1 MNEKNLNSQAIPTL
15 DEIQKLYESFLREEA
30 SQINEEF
37 QVVSGEFL
45 KNFRKYEEK
54 DRISSKDNQMIK
66 KYEDYLKAERKKQK
80 ELIEELEN
88 LIDYENFFLEIER
101 NYNKKNYKGNFYG
114 SNSATRYRINKIN
127 EYRRK
132 LKKIIN
138 SSPEAWEFYYHRKLL
153 RDIETGYNKGL
164 VEVKYVVDAKEKII
178 SSLKQGT
185 PVYIIGHLGSGK
197 TQIAREAAIEFTL
210 ENIIQK
216 ELEESLEKWFLN
228 NKNATEDEAI
238 EKFRELKENKRN
250 YYKNLLRNGSQEE
263 MENLNPY
270 FISGSYNL
278 TYEDMFVEKTLSL
291 EKASANESNLELIDE
306 VVDQYFSWTK
316 SHGKD
321 LKEID
326 SKKQD
331 LIKSKVWDSISDIFI
346 ARNTT
351 YGTVV
356 KKIEREILLAVKKGR
371 PVIIDELN
379 TIAMQNLIGLND
391 ILQSKI
397 GSRAYVTG
405 IGPVKIQE
413 GFGLIG
419 TGNLSTESVSYEGT
433 SELNPAFKS
442 RFQTIEYNYVNQNTL
457 GSLKN
462 QSDNKKN
469 ELFRILITRL
479 ADKKGNLHIPTPS
492 RTLEELFRLAQLS
505 RLTQEVFMG
514 KLISSVENNLSG
526 DLPELKE
533 SVLSLRNVLRV
544 LDNWNLGEE
553 KDLTMALWDGF
564 ISSITNP
571 KDQAYIL
578 SQALRFG
585 FFKESEGWTLKNENL
600 GKVVQEYDDLRTRP
614 YEYTRGETESLSYLD
629 LIKILFGPQAERKE
643 IPDNLK
649 DFIREIEK
657 EEKISI
663 EEYEELDKRLNHLE
677 HSQYLLDNL
686 KDMENKKWNFL
697 KTQKILKKI

>member
-1 MNEKNLNSQAIPTL
+1 MNEKKLNDQAIPTL
-15 DEIQKLYESFLREEA
+15 DEIQKLYEGFLREEA
-30 SQINEEF
+30 SQINEKS
-37 QVVSGEFL
+37 QVESGEFF
-45 KNFRKYEEK
+45 KNFRKYENK
-54 DRISSKDNQMIK
+54 DRITSEDNQIIK
-66 KYEDYLKAERKKQK
+66 KYEDYLKVERKKQK

-88 LIDYENFFLEIER
+88 LIDYESFFLEIER

-114 SNSATRYRINKIN
+114 SNPSTRYRINKIN
-127 EYRRK
+127 EYSRK
-132 LKKIIN
+132 LMEIIN

-164 VEVKYVVDAKEKII
+164 VEVNYVVDAKKKII
-178 SSLKQGT
+178 SSLKKGT

-197 TQIAREAAIEFTL
+197 TQIAREAAIEFTI

-238 EKFRELKENKRN
+238 EKFRELKEIKKN

-263 MENLNPY
+263 MENINPY

-291 EKASANESNLELIDE
+291 EKASSNESNLELIDE

-316 SHGKD
+316 AHGKD

-326 SKKQD
+326 PKKQD

-346 ARNTT
+346 ARNTS

-405 IGPVKIQE
+405 IGPVKIKE

-433 SELNPAFKS
+433 NELNPAFKS
-442 RFQTIEYNYVNQNTL
+442 RFQTIEYNYVNQNTI

-469 ELFRILITRL
+469 ELFRIILTRL

-514 KLISSVENNLSG
+514 KLISSEENNLSG

-533 SVLSLRNVLRV
+533 SVLSLRNILRV

-585 FFKESEGWTLKNENL
+585 FFKESDGWTLKDKNF
-600 GKVVQEYDDLRTRP
+600 GKVVQEYDNLRTRP
-614 YEYTRGETESLSYLD
+614 YEYTRGESESLSYLD

-649 DFIREIEK
+649 DFLREIEK

-663 EEYEELDKRLNHLE
+663 EEYEELDNRLNHLE
-677 HSQYLLDNL
+677 HSAYLLDYL
-686 KDMENKKWNFL
+686 KDDMEKNKK
-697 KTQKILKKI
+697 

>member
-1 MNEKNLNSQAIPTL
+1 MNEKNLSSQAIPTL
-15 DEIQKLYESFLREEA
+15 DEIQKLYEGFLREEA

-37 QVVSGEFL
+37 QVGSGEFL

-54 DRISSKDNQMIK
+54 DRISSKDNQIIK

-114 SNSATRYRINKIN
+114 SNSASRYRINKIN

-178 SSLKQGT
+178 SSLKRGT

-228 NKNATEDEAI
+228 NKNASEDEAI

-250 YYKNLLRNGSQEE
+250 YYKKLLREGNQEE
-263 MENLNPY
+263 VENIYPY

-291 EKASANESNLELIDE
+291 ERASANESNLELIDE

-316 SHGKD
+316 AHCKD

-356 KKIEREILLAVKKGR
+356 KKIEREILLAVKNGR

-405 IGPVKIQE
+405 IGPVKIHE

-614 YEYTRGETESLSYLD
+614 YEYTMGKSESLSYLD

-643 IPDNLK
+643 LPDYLK
-649 DFIREIEK
+649 EFKKEIEK

-663 EEYEELDKRLNHLE
+663 EEYEELDERLNNLE

-686 KDMENKKWNFL
+686 KDMENKK
-697 KTQKILKKI
+697 

>member
-54 DRISSKDNQMIK
+54 DRISSKDNQIIK

-164 VEVKYVVDAKEKII
+164 VEVKYVVDAKKKII

>member
-1 MNEKNLNSQAIPTL
+1 MKNKNLNNQALPTL
-15 DEIQKLYESFLREEA
+15 NEIQKLYEEILR
-30 SQINEEF
+30 NEVSNERDF
-37 QVVSGEFL
+37 EVESGEFF

-54 DRISSKDNQMIK
+54 QKISIK
-66 KYEDYLKAERKKQK
+66 ENKIIEKYSYYLKFEKNKQK
-80 ELIEELEN
+80 KIIEDLEN
-88 LIDYENFFLEIER
+88 LIDYEKFFLEMER
-101 NYNKKNYKGNFYG
+101 NYNQKNYEGNFYG
-114 SNSATRYRINKIN
+114 SNFATRYRINKIN
-127 EYRRK
+127 EYTRK
-132 LKKIIN
+132 LKEIIN

-164 VEVKYVVDAKEKII
+164 VEVKYVFDAKEKII
-178 SSLKQGT
+178 SSLKKGT

-197 TQIAREAAIEFTL
+197 TQIAREAATEFTI

-250 YYKNLLRNGSQEE
+250 YYKNLLREGNQEE
-263 MENLNPY
+263 VENIYPY

-291 EKASANESNLELIDE
+291 ERASANESNLELIDE

-316 SHGKD
+316 AHGKD
-321 LKEID
+321 LKEI
-326 SKKQD
+326 SPQKQD
-331 LIKSKVWDSISDIFI
+331 LIKSKVWDSISEIFI

-397 GSRAYVTG
+397 GYKAYITG
-405 IGPVKIQE
+405 MGPVKIQK

-433 SELNPAFKS
+433 NELNPAFKS
-442 RFQTIEYNYVNQNTL
+442 RFLTIEYNYVKQNTL

-462 QSDNKKN
+462 QDDNKKN
-469 ELFRILITRL
+469 ELFRILLTRL
-479 ADKKGNLHIPTPS
+479 ADKKGNLHLPTPS
-492 RTLEELFRLAQLS
+492 RTLEEIFRLAQLS

-514 KLISSVENNLSG
+514 KLVPGEEKSSSG
-526 DLPELKE
+526 DIPELKE
-533 SVLSLRNVLRV
+533 SVLSLRNVLRI

-553 KDLTMALWDGF
+553 KDLSLAIWDGF

-585 FFKESEGWTLKNENL
+585 FFKESEGWTLKNNNL

-649 DFIREIEK
+649 DFLREIEK

-663 EEYEELDKRLNHLE
+663 EEYEELDNRLNHLE
-677 HSQYLLDNL
+677 HSQYLMDYLRDI
-686 KDMENKKWNFL
+686 ENKK
-697 KTQKILKKI
+697 

>member
-1 MNEKNLNSQAIPTL
+1 MKNKNLNNQALPTL
-15 DEIQKLYESFLREEA
+15 NEIQKLYEEILR
-30 SQINEEF
+30 NEVSNERDF
-37 QVVSGEFL
+37 EVESGEFF

-54 DRISSKDNQMIK
+54 QMISIK
-66 KYEDYLKAERKKQK
+66 ENKIIEKYRYYLKFEKNKQK
-80 ELIEELEN
+80 KIIEDLEN
-88 LIDYENFFLEIER
+88 LIDYEKFFLEMER
-101 NYNKKNYKGNFYG
+101 NYNQKNYEGNFYG
-114 SNSATRYRINKIN
+114 SSPASRYRINRIN
-127 EYRRK
+127 EYTRK
-132 LKKIIN
+132 LKEIIN
-138 SSPEAWEFYYHRKLL
+138 SSPEAWEFYYHRQLL

-164 VEVKYVVDAKEKII
+164 VEVNYVIDAKKKII
-178 SSLKQGT
+178 QSLKQGT

-197 TQIAREAAIEFTL
+197 TQIAREAATEFTI

-238 EKFRELKENKRN
+238 EKFRELKENKKN
-250 YYKNLLRNGSQEE
+250 YYKNLLREGNQDEV
-263 MENLNPY
+263 ENIYPY

-291 EKASANESNLELIDE
+291 ERASANESNLELIDE

-316 SHGKD
+316 AHGKD
-321 LKEID
+321 LKEI
-326 SKKQD
+326 SPQKQD
-331 LIKSKVWDSISDIFI
+331 LIKSKVWDSISEIFI

-397 GSRAYVTG
+397 GSKAYVTG
-405 IGPVKIQE
+405 IGPVKIKK

-433 SELNPAFKS
+433 NELNPAFKS
-442 RFQTIEYNYVNQNTL
+442 RFQTIEYNYVNQNTI

-462 QSDNKKN
+462 QDDNKKN
-469 ELFRILITRL
+469 ELFRILLTRL
-479 ADKKGNLHIPTPS
+479 ADKKGNLHLPTPS
-492 RTLEELFRLAQLS
+492 RTLEEIFRLAQLS

-514 KLISSVENNLSG
+514 KLVPSEEKSSSG
-526 DLPELKE
+526 DIPELKE
-533 SVLSLRNVLRV
+533 SVLSLRNILRI

-553 KDLTMALWDGF
+553 KDLSLAIWDGF

-585 FFKESEGWTLKNENL
+585 FFKESEGWKVNNKNL

-649 DFIREIEK
+649 DFLREIEK
-657 EEKISI
+657 EKIISI
-663 EEYEELDKRLNHLE
+663 EEYEELDNRLNHLE
-677 HSQYLLDNL
+677 HSQYLLDYL
-686 KDMENKKWNFL
+686 RDMENKK
-697 KTQKILKKI
+697 

>member
-1 MNEKNLNSQAIPTL
+1 MNEKKLNDQAIPTL
-15 DEIQKLYESFLREEA
+15 DEIQKLYEGFLREEA
-30 SQINEEF
+30 SQINEES
-37 QVVSGEFL
+37 QVESGEFF
-45 KNFRKYEEK
+45 KNFRKYENK
-54 DRISSKDNQMIK
+54 DRITSKDNQIIK
-66 KYEDYLKAERKKQK
+66 KYEDYLKVERKKQK

-88 LIDYENFFLEIER
+88 LIDYESFFLEIER

-114 SNSATRYRINKIN
+114 SNPATRYRINKIN
-127 EYRRK
+127 EYSRK
-132 LKKIIN
+132 LMEIIN

-164 VEVKYVVDAKEKII
+164 VEVKYVVDAKERII
-178 SSLKQGT
+178 SSLKKGT

-197 TQIAREAAIEFTL
+197 TQIAREAAIEFTI

-238 EKFRELKENKRN
+238 EKFRELKEIKKN

-263 MENLNPY
+263 MENINPY

-291 EKASANESNLELIDE
+291 EKASSNESNLELIDE

-316 SHGKD
+316 AHGKD

-326 SKKQD
+326 PKKQD

-346 ARNTT
+346 ARNTS

-405 IGPVKIQE
+405 IGPVKIKE

-433 SELNPAFKS
+433 NELNPAFKS
-442 RFQTIEYNYVNQNTL
+442 RFQTIEYNYVNQNTI

-469 ELFRILITRL
+469 ELFRIILTRL

-514 KLISSVENNLSG
+514 KLISSEENNLSG

-533 SVLSLRNVLRV
+533 SVLSLRNILRV

-585 FFKESEGWTLKNENL
+585 FFKESDGWTLKDKNF
-600 GKVVQEYDDLRTRP
+600 GKVVQEYDNLRTRP
-614 YEYTRGETESLSYLD
+614 YEYTRGESESLSYLD

-649 DFIREIEK
+649 DFLREIEK

-663 EEYEELDKRLNHLE
+663 EEYEELDNRLNHLE
-677 HSQYLLDNL
+677 HSAYLLDYL
-686 KDMENKKWNFL
+686 KDDMEKNKK
-697 KTQKILKKI
+697 

>member
-1 MNEKNLNSQAIPTL
+1 MNEKKLNDQAIPTL
-15 DEIQKLYESFLREEA
+15 DEIQKLYEGFLREEA
-30 SQINEEF
+30 SQINEES
-37 QVVSGEFL
+37 QVESGEFF
-45 KNFRKYEEK
+45 KNFRKYENK
-54 DRISSKDNQMIK
+54 DRITSKDNQIIK
-66 KYEDYLKAERKKQK
+66 KYEDYLKVERKKQK

-88 LIDYENFFLEIER
+88 LIDYESFFLEIER

-114 SNSATRYRINKIN
+114 SNPATRYRINKIN
-127 EYRRK
+127 EYSRK
-132 LKKIIN
+132 LMEIIN

-164 VEVKYVVDAKEKII
+164 VEVKYVVDAKERII
-178 SSLKQGT
+178 SSLKKGT

-197 TQIAREAAIEFTL
+197 TQIAREAAIEFTI

-238 EKFRELKENKRN
+238 EKFRELKEIKKN

-263 MENLNPY
+263 MENINPY

-291 EKASANESNLELIDE
+291 EKASSNESNLELIDE

-316 SHGKD
+316 AHGKD

-326 SKKQD
+326 PKKQD

-346 ARNTT
+346 ARNTS

-405 IGPVKIQE
+405 IGPVKIKE

-433 SELNPAFKS
+433 NELNPAFKS
-442 RFQTIEYNYVNQNTL
+442 RFQTIEYNYVNQNTIA
-457 GSLKN
+457 SLKN

-479 ADKKGNLHIPTPS
+479 VDKKGNLHIPTPS

-514 KLISSVENNLSG
+514 KLISSEENNFSG

-533 SVLSLRNVLRV
+533 SVLSLRNILRV

-585 FFKESEGWTLKNENL
+585 FFKESEGWTLKNNNL

-614 YEYTRGETESLSYLD
+614 YEYTRGESKSLSYLD

-649 DFIREIEK
+649 DFLREIEK

-663 EEYEELDKRLNHLE
+663 DEYEELDERLNHLE
-677 HSQYLLDNL
+677 HSAYLLDYLRDIEN
-686 KDMENKKWNFL
+686 NKK
-697 KTQKILKKI
+697 

>member
-1 MNEKNLNSQAIPTL
+1 MKNKNLNNQALPTL
-15 DEIQKLYESFLREEA
+15 NEIQKLYEEILR
-30 SQINEEF
+30 NEVSNERDF
-37 QVVSGEFL
+37 EVESGEFF

-54 DRISSKDNQMIK
+54 QKISIK
-66 KYEDYLKAERKKQK
+66 ENKIIEKYRYYLKFEKNKQK
-80 ELIEELEN
+80 KIIEDLEN
-88 LIDYENFFLEIER
+88 LIDYEKFFLEMER
-101 NYNKKNYKGNFYG
+101 NYNQKNYEGNFYG
-114 SNSATRYRINKIN
+114 SSPASRYRINKIN
-127 EYRRK
+127 EYTRK
-132 LKKIIN
+132 LKEIIN

-164 VEVKYVVDAKEKII
+164 VEVKYVFDAKEKII
-178 SSLKQGT
+178 SSLKKGT

-197 TQIAREAAIEFTL
+197 TQIAREAATEFTI

-250 YYKNLLRNGSQEE
+250 YYKNLLREGNQEE
-263 MENLNPY
+263 VENIYPY

-291 EKASANESNLELIDE
+291 ERASANESNLELIDE

-316 SHGKD
+316 AHGKD
-321 LKEID
+321 LKEI
-326 SKKQD
+326 SPQKQD
-331 LIKSKVWDSISDIFI
+331 LIKSKVWDSISEIFI

-397 GSRAYVTG
+397 GYKAYITG
-405 IGPVKIQE
+405 MGPVKIQK

-433 SELNPAFKS
+433 NELNPAFKS
-442 RFQTIEYNYVNQNTL
+442 RFLTIEYNYVKQNTL

-462 QSDNKKN
+462 QDDNKKN
-469 ELFRILITRL
+469 ELFRILLTRL
-479 ADKKGNLHIPTPS
+479 ADKKGNLHLPTPS
-492 RTLEELFRLAQLS
+492 RTLEEIFRLAQLS

-514 KLISSVENNLSG
+514 KLVPGEEKSSSG
-526 DLPELKE
+526 DIPELKE
-533 SVLSLRNVLRV
+533 SVLSLRNVLRI

-553 KDLTMALWDGF
+553 KDLSLAIWDGF

-585 FFKESEGWTLKNENL
+585 FFKESEGWTLKNNNL

-649 DFIREIEK
+649 DFLREIEK

-663 EEYEELDKRLNHLE
+663 EEYEELDNRLNHLE
-677 HSQYLLDNL
+677 HSQYLMDYLRDI
-686 KDMENKKWNFL
+686 ENKK
-697 KTQKILKKI
+697 

>member
-54 DRISSKDNQMIK
+54 DRISSKDNQIIK

-238 EKFRELKENKRN
+238 EKFRELKEIKKN

>member
-54 DRISSKDNQMIK
+54 DRISSKDNQIIK

-419 TGNLSTESVSYEGT
+419 TGNLFTESVSYEGT

-686 KDMENKKWNFL
+686 KDMENKK
-697 KTQKILKKI
+697 

>member
-54 DRISSKDNQMIK
+54 DRISSKDNQIIK

-514 KLISSVENNLSG
+514 KLVSSVENNLSG

-649 DFIREIEK
+649 DFIKEMKK

-663 EEYEELDKRLNHLE
+663 EEYEELDERLNHLE
-677 HSQYLLDNL
+677 HTQYLLDNL
-686 KDMENKKWNFL
+686 KDMENKK
-697 KTQKILKKI
+697 

>member
-1 MNEKNLNSQAIPTL
+1 MNEKKLNDQAIPTL
-15 DEIQKLYESFLREEA
+15 DEIQKLYEGFLREEA
-30 SQINEEF
+30 SQINEES
-37 QVVSGEFL
+37 QVESGEFF
-45 KNFRKYEEK
+45 KNFRKYENK
-54 DRISSKDNQMIK
+54 DRITSKDNQIIK
-66 KYEDYLKAERKKQK
+66 KYEDYLKVERKKQK

-88 LIDYENFFLEIER
+88 LIDYESFFLEIER

-114 SNSATRYRINKIN
+114 SNPATRYRINKIN
-127 EYRRK
+127 EYSRK
-132 LKKIIN
+132 LMEIIN

-164 VEVKYVVDAKEKII
+164 VEVKYVVDAKERII
-178 SSLKQGT
+178 SSLKKGT

-197 TQIAREAAIEFTL
+197 TQIAREAAIEFTI

-238 EKFRELKENKRN
+238 EKFRELKEIKKN

-263 MENLNPY
+263 MENINPY

-291 EKASANESNLELIDE
+291 EKASSNESNLELIDE

-316 SHGKD
+316 AHGKD

-326 SKKQD
+326 PKKQD

-346 ARNTT
+346 ARNTS

-405 IGPVKIQE
+405 IGPVKIKE

-433 SELNPAFKS
+433 NELNPAFKS
-442 RFQTIEYNYVNQNTL
+442 RFQTIEYNYVNQNTIA
-457 GSLKN
+457 SLKN

-479 ADKKGNLHIPTPS
+479 VDKKGNLHIPTPS

-514 KLISSVENNLSG
+514 KLISSEENNFSG

-533 SVLSLRNVLRV
+533 SVLSLRNILRV

-585 FFKESEGWTLKNENL
+585 FFKESEGWTLKNNNL

-614 YEYTRGETESLSYLD
+614 YEYTRGESESLSYLD

-649 DFIREIEK
+649 DFLREIEK

-663 EEYEELDKRLNHLE
+663 DEYEELDERLNHLE
-677 HSQYLLDNL
+677 HSAYLLDYLRDIEN
-686 KDMENKKWNFL
+686 NKK
-697 KTQKILKKI
+697 

>member
-54 DRISSKDNQMIK
+54 DRISSKDNQIIK

-433 SELNPAFKS
+433 NELNPAFKS

-514 KLISSVENNLSG
+514 KLVSSVENNLSG

-649 DFIREIEK
+649 DFIKEMKK

-663 EEYEELDKRLNHLE
+663 EEYEELDERLNHLE
-677 HSQYLLDNL
+677 HTQYLLDNL
-686 KDMENKKWNFL
+686 KDMENKK
-697 KTQKILKKI
+697 